1 LDDFEVYSMQK
12 PPKSQRCDLVVVG
25 FSDEDYVGV
34 PLPHTDALVVSL
46 TIANHQIRR
55 ILINTGS
62 STDILFKSAFD
73 HMSIPRDRVIPILCH
88 LLGFVGEK
96 VLPLGSIKLPVTT
109 GTYLRQKVIMVKFL
123 LVDRPSAYNVIFGRI
138 ALNELKAITSTLHL
152 SMKFP
157 TEEGIRIVKGD
168 QREARR
174 CYNFSLKST
183 LEKHNLE
190 EKTKEV
196 GKLQSQLGESVENLE
211 EFEVGDPEKRVRVGS
226 QLPQPMKEELVAFL
240 RLNNDAFS

>member
-1 LDDFEVYSMQK
+1 
-12 PPKSQRCDLVVVG
+12 
-25 FSDEDYVGV
+25 
-34 PLPHTDALVVSL
+34 
-46 TIANHQIRR
+46 
-55 ILINTGS
+55 
-62 STDILFKSAFD
+62 
-73 HMSIPRDRVIPILCH
+73 
-88 LLGFVGEK
+88 
-96 VLPLGSIKLPVTT
+96 
-109 GTYLRQKVIMVKFL
+109 
-123 LVDRPSAYNVIFGRI
+123 
-138 ALNELKAITSTLHL
+138 
-152 SMKFP
+152 MKFP